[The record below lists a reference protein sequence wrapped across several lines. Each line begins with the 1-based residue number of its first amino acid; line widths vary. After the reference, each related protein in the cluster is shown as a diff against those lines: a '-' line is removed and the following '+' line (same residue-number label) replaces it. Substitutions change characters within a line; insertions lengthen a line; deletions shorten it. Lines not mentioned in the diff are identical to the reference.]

1 MTDARPALFAHRL
14 GFTEQ
19 PVGLRWRS
27 GRRTVTE
34 FDLMNFVTTCG
45 FSESLFMDAEAA
57 AEIGFTGRLIPG
69 ALTGAGSVSMFVVGG
84 MVATVLR
91 LSGITGPGRRMLV
104 NRALLGEGVSGDWSN
119 RIHIDDAAAAAANW
133 DGSGGGSAGEG

>member
-14 GFTEQ
+14 GYTEQ

-57 AEIGFTGRLIPG
+57 AQSETSKPKPRSLW
-69 ALTGAGSVSMFVVGG
+69 
-84 MVATVLR
+84 ATR
-91 LSGITGPGRRMLV
+91 WKCG
-104 NRALLGEGVSGDWSN
+104 
-119 RIHIDDAAAAAANW
+119 
-133 DGSGGGSAGEG
+133 

>member
-45 FSESLFMDAEAA
+45 FSEITSCRNRTS
-57 AEIGFTGRLIPG
+57 ICG
-69 ALTGAGSVSMFVVGG
+69 
-84 MVATVLR
+84 VA
-91 LSGITGPGRRMLV
+91 
-104 NRALLGEGVSGDWSN
+104 
-119 RIHIDDAAAAAANW
+119 
-133 DGSGGGSAGEG
+133 